1 MKEIETCFKGNLDL
15 GSKFEEWNGRFVH
28 VEKLMDIY
36 KDEMKQYIMK
46 IATNEQS
53 NKIAMNRIDE
63 LASDEIFKLK
73 KGKLEELIENNS
85 VFEARLDQRYQ
96 GLVDKVAKL
105 DNFDE
110 PLNNL
115 SDQLAQA
122 LSKIQLNS
130 SNITMLKEEFLRL
143 ET

>member
-1 MKEIETCFKGNLDL
+1 
-15 GSKFEEWNGRFVH
+15 
-28 VEKLMDIY
+28 
-36 KDEMKQYIMK
+36 
-46 IATNEQS
+46 
-53 NKIAMNRIDE
+53 MNRIDE

-85 VFEARLDQRYQ
+85 IFEARLDQRYQ

>member
-1 MKEIETCFKGNLDL
+1 MKEIESCFKGNLDL
-15 GSKFEEWNGRFVH
+15 GSRFEEWNGRFVH

-36 KDEMKQYIMK
+36 RDDMKQYIMK
-46 IATNEQS
+46 IETNEQS
-53 NKIAMNRIDE
+53 NKIAMGRIEE
-63 LASDEIFKLK
+63 LASDDIFKLK
-73 KGKLEELIENNS
+73 KGKFEELIENNS

-115 SDQLAQA
+115 SDQL
-122 LSKIQLNS
+122 
-130 SNITMLKEEFLRL
+130 T
-143 ET
+143 